1 MPFPIVFVYCV
12 ALRNQFSQ
20 KILKVCLH
28 ACKKIKKKTY
38 FTLHNIIYILT
49 WYGDVSLEN
58 CFYFTGVLFSTLER
72 LNQAELEIH
81 TLKSKTKQLDLLETD
96 IYTLRKENRLLFKEL
111 LLLRSACVTPSKT
124 ETLSDADKLMNS
136 TYNVPILNKRLL
148 LDNRKYLCTIY
159 RKTTDIG
166 KGLIFG
172 CVYVYIY
179 MVNKKLSTNY
189 IEKKVHN
196 TNKKTS

>member
-1 MPFPIVFVYCV
+1 M
-12 ALRNQFSQ
+12 
-20 KILKVCLH
+20 
-28 ACKKIKKKTY
+28 
-38 FTLHNIIYILT
+38 
-49 WYGDVSLEN
+49 
-58 CFYFTGVLFSTLER
+58 
-72 LNQAELEIH
+72 H

-111 LLLRSACVTPSKT
+111 SLLRSACVTPSKT

-159 RKTTDIG
+159 RKTTNIG

-179 MVNKKLSTNY
+179 MVNRKLSTNY
-189 IEKKVHN
+189 IEKKFTTQTKKRHSIIAMCTNCVNNTHWKIDSLHVHL
-196 TNKKTS
+196 SCIHL

>member
-1 MPFPIVFVYCV
+1 M
-12 ALRNQFSQ
+12 
-20 KILKVCLH
+20 
-28 ACKKIKKKTY
+28 
-38 FTLHNIIYILT
+38 T

-111 LLLRSACVTPSKT
+111 SLLRSVCVTPSKT